1 MLPEYNRDAVI
12 FLIHT
17 IMALSVEFVEEMKAK
32 LLDEK
37 KRFEASLGRFAKKT
51 EVTGDYETTFED
63 IGPDADENASE
74 VEMYADNIALEDN
87 LEGQLTEVDAALAR
101 VEAGTYG
108 ICRACGKDIEEGR
121 LRAFPAADDCME
133 HAK

>member
-1 MLPEYNRDAVI
+1 
-12 FLIHT
+12 
-17 IMALSVEFVEEMKAK
+17 MALGTEFIEEMKAK

-37 KRFEASLGRFAKKT
+37 QQFESSLGRFAKKT
-51 EVTGDYETTFED
+51 EVPGDYEATFED

-87 LEGQLTEVDAALAR
+87 LEGQLAEVDAALAR
-101 VEAGTYG
+101 MEVGTYG
-108 ICRACGKDIEEGR
+108 ACRVCGKDIEEGR

>member
-1 MLPEYNRDAVI
+1 
-12 FLIHT
+12 
-17 IMALSVEFVEEMKAK
+17 MALTNEFVAEMKA
-32 LLDEK
+32 LLTAEK
-37 KRFEASLGRFAKKT
+37 GRLEAQLGRFAAPT
-51 EVTGDYETTFED
+51 EVSGDYETKFED

-87 LEGQLTEVDAALAR
+87 LEQQLDKVSGALALM
-101 VEAGTYG
+101 ESGSYG
-108 ICRACGKDIEEGR
+108 VCKVCGADIKEDR